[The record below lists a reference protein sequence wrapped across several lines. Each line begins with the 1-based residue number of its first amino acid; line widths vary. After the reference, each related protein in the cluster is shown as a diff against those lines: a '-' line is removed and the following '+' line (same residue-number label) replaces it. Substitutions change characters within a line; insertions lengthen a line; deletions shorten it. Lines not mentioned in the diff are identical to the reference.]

1 MEELVGKQRMHEGNF
16 EMNGVNYS
24 FELYLDPNEPGNCR
38 ILVLNRPG
46 KDSVIAEYDSAKEDV
61 HKVIER
67 LI

>member
-1 MEELVGKQRMHEGNF
+1 MHEGNF
-16 EMNGVNYS
+16 ELNGMNYH

-46 KDSVIAEYDSAKEDV
+46 KDSVITEYDSEKENV
-61 HKVIER
+61 HDIIKR

>member
-1 MEELVGKQRMHEGNF
+1 MEELVGKQRMHEGDITIN
-16 EMNGVNYS
+16 NVNYH

-46 KDSVIAEYDSAKEDV
+46 KDAVITEYDSEKEDA
-61 HKVIER
+61 HEVIKR